1 MTGAELA
8 VNIILM
14 GEVVVARVVG
24 RVVQWLGWR
33 RIRTALI
40 AFYKE

>member
-8 VNIILM
+8 VNIILV

-24 RVVQWLGWR
+24 RVVQWLDR
-33 RIRTALI
+33 RGIRTALI
-40 AFYKE
+40 VF